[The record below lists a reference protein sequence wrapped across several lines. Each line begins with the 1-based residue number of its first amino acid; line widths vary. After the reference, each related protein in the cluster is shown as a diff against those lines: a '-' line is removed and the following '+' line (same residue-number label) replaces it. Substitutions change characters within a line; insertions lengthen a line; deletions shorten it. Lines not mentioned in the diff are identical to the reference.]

1 MEAYAKTY
9 LYGAKKRLAHC
20 FDYAINDQKVDGKYF
35 YSVLTNSEY
44 IKLFEVG
51 NPSVIAGL
59 SGIELAMNIL
69 SDEMNISNFKKQ
81 VYKNYRTKEYWL
93 GYYLAEYQWQ
103 KGITFKEISDV
114 ISYNDLINMYKI
126 YHEMDIEQ
134 FIIALD
140 EKINLIKSES
150 KLQKIRKSLGLSQSQ
165 LAKKAGVNIRSI
177 QSYEQNVNAINK
189 AEYVKLKCISK
200 ALGCYVEDIV

>member
-59 SGIELAMNIL
+59 SGIEFAMNIL

-81 VYKNYRTKEYWL
+81 VYKN
-93 GYYLAEYQWQ
+93 
-103 KGITFKEISDV
+103 
-114 ISYNDLINMYKI
+114 
-126 YHEMDIEQ
+126 
-134 FIIALD
+134 
-140 EKINLIKSES
+140 
-150 KLQKIRKSLGLSQSQ
+150 
-165 LAKKAGVNIRSI
+165 
-177 QSYEQNVNAINK
+177 
-189 AEYVKLKCISK
+189 
-200 ALGCYVEDIV
+200 